1 MEEKLNIKDN
11 VTITIK
17 SIETGS
23 TISKTTH
30 NFITKPG
37 LYHVL
42 DSLRERANV
51 LPIDTTNGFCGLG
64 IGSTLVDY
72 WKTSLD
78 SEVSG
83 IGNAGRHEVDSV
95 SRTSQTVLIS
105 SFFDSTEASGI
116 LTEVGLFVTGYDS
129 GGNLLTAS
137 DDLDSGVMFAKATFN
152 PNTKDTTN
160 SLTID
165 WEITF

>member
-1 MEEKLNIKDN
+1 MKEKLEIKDN
-11 VTITIK
+11 VTITITDNK
-17 SIETGS
+17 TGS
-23 TISKTTH
+23 ITSETTH

-37 LYHVL
+37 TFHVL
-42 DSLRERANV
+42 DSLKERANV
-51 LPIDTTNGFCGLG
+51 SPMSTIEGYCSLG
-64 IGSTLVDY
+64 AGSTELDY
-72 WKTSLD
+72 WQTALD

-83 IGNAGRHEVDSV
+83 VGNAGRHVVDSV

-152 PNTKDTTN
+152 PITKDTTN